1 MYIANATGCSSIWGN
16 SSPSTPY
23 TVNAK
28 GQGPAWSNSLFE
40 DNAEFGYGMLL
51 AQRAIRDG
59 LKAKV
64 EDVVANGTNED
75 VKAAGQ
81 EWLDTFAV
89 GATNGAATDK
99 LVAALEAC
107 GCDKAKEILAQKDF
121 LAKKSQWIF
130 GGDGW
135 AYDIGFGGVDHVL
148 ASGRDINVMV
158 FDTEVYSN
166 TGGQSSKSTPTGAI
180 AQFAAGGKET
190 KKKDMASIAMSYGY
204 VYVAQISM
212 GADFNQTVKAIAE
225 AEAYPDHL

>member
-1 MYIANATGCSSIWGN
+1 
-16 SSPSTPY
+16 
-23 TVNAK
+23 
-28 GQGPAWSNSLFE
+28 
-40 DNAEFGYGMLL
+40 MLL

-130 GGDGW
+130 GGD
-135 AYDIGFGGVDHVL
+135 HVL

-212 GADFNQTVKAIAE
+212 GADFNQTVKGRISS
-225 AEAYPDHL
+225 